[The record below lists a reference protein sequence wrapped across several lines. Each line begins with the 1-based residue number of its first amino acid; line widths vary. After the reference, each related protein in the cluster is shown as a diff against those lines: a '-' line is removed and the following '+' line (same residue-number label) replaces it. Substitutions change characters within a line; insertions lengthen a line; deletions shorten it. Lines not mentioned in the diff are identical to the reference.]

1 MGLHDSFVSGVGAVC
16 VFGWWFVGCSVGA
29 CFGVG
34 GTGVGSLWLSD
45 LLVPGVLLCW

>member
-1 MGLHDSFVSGVGAVC
+1 MFSDGGLWGVLWVL
-16 VFGWWFVGCSVGA
+16 VLV
-29 CFGVG
+29 VG